1 MLMNIRHYESP
12 RYMIGEGKQG
22 AIIGQTPQMHQLF
35 AYLNLLAQRPTTVLL
50 YGETGTGKE
59 LCARA
64 LHYNGLRS
72 GHPFLAVNC
81 AGIPETLLETELFGH
96 EKGSFTGADR
106 RKIGKFE
113 MVNNG
118 TLFLDEIGEMSL
130 DLQAKMLRVLQ
141 EQQFERVGGNETLQV
156 DVRVVAGTNINL
168 EEAIEK
174 KTFRKDLYYRLNV
187 VQVSLPSLGQRVED
201 ISFITH
207 YHIQQR
213 NEKYGAAITG
223 ITPGAMQALEN
234 HSWKGN
240 IRELENV
247 LERVFMWKGEGMVEE
262 NDLQFNAELP
272 SVPLERLIQAD
283 DKRSAN
289 NTSRYF

>member
-1 MLMNIRHYESP
+1 
-12 RYMIGEGKQG
+12 
-22 AIIGQTPQMHQLF
+22 
-35 AYLNLLAQRPTTVLL
+35 
-50 YGETGTGKE
+50 
-59 LCARA
+59 
-64 LHYNGLRS
+64 
-72 GHPFLAVNC
+72 
-81 AGIPETLLETELFGH
+81 
-96 EKGSFTGADR
+96 
-106 RKIGKFE
+106 

-289 NTSRYF
+289 

>member
-130 DLQAKMLRVLQ
+130 DLQ
-141 EQQFERVGGNETLQV
+141 
-156 DVRVVAGTNINL
+156 
-168 EEAIEK
+168 
-174 KTFRKDLYYRLNV
+174 
-187 VQVSLPSLGQRVED
+187 
-201 ISFITH
+201 
-207 YHIQQR
+207 
-213 NEKYGAAITG
+213 
-223 ITPGAMQALEN
+223 
-234 HSWKGN
+234 
-240 IRELENV
+240 
-247 LERVFMWKGEGMVEE
+247 
-262 NDLQFNAELP
+262 
-272 SVPLERLIQAD
+272 
-283 DKRSAN
+283 
-289 NTSRYF
+289 